1 MAYVTDLSV
10 FFTAVYEKVAAERAR
25 LALPAL
31 VPNSL
36 PAFQIGGEF
45 APQAQVAPRIV
56 IVPTGVSRY
65 DFSQQLPTTQT
76 PTNIG
81 RLGAKSTHRR
91 WLTFDAQI
99 WGDPDLAARDVTNP
113 QNPTPPLSPDPVV
126 GFNATIELEREF
138 IVAISSLIGSAGQ
151 AWAPLNAQYTTANAA
166 NNRYGRLLVLSFEVA
181 TPVTM
186 APYNVLPYS
195 QTAGD
200 GGVVRQINPSMCSV
214 NGVVTPEP
222 PFTIPP

>member
-10 FFTAVYEKVAAERAR
+10 FFTSVYAKVAAMRSN
-25 LALPAL
+25 LVLPPL

-56 IVPTGVSRY
+56 IIPTGVSRY
-65 DFSQQLPTTQT
+65 DYSQQLPTTQT

-99 WGDPDLAARDVTNP
+99 WGDPDLTARDVTNP
-113 QNPTPPLSPDPVV
+113 SNPVAPGVPDPVA

-138 IVAISSLIGSAGQ
+138 LVAISSLIGSAGQ

-181 TPVTM
+181 TPVTT
-186 APYNVLPYS
+186 APYKLLPYS
-195 QTAGD
+195 TTQGD
-200 GGVVRQINPSMCSV
+200 GGVVREIDASISI
-214 NGVVTPEP
+214 NGVVTSEP
-222 PFTIPP
+222 PFNIPP

>member
-1 MAYVTDLSV
+1 MAFVTDLSV
-10 FFTAVYEKVAAERAR
+10 FFTQVYAKVAAERAT
-25 LALPAL
+25 LLLPAL

-56 IVPTGVSRY
+56 IIPTGVSRY
-65 DFSQQLPTTQT
+65 DYSQQMPTTQT
-76 PTNIG
+76 PTNLG
-81 RLGAKSTHRR
+81 RAPYKSTHRR

-99 WGDPDLAARDVTNP
+99 WGDPDLTARDVTNP
-113 QNPTPPLSPDPVV
+113 ANPVAPGVPDPVA

-138 IVAISSLIGSAGQ
+138 LVAISSLIGSAGQ

-186 APYNVLPYS
+186 APYKLLPYS
-195 QTAGD
+195 TTQGD
-200 GGVVRQINPSMCSV
+200 DGVVRQ
-214 NGVVTPEP
+214 VTPTLGETSEP

>member
-1 MAYVTDLSV
+1 MTSFVTDLSL
-10 FFTAVYEKVAAERAR
+10 FFTQVYAKVAQERAQ
-25 LALPAL
+25 LLLPAL

-56 IVPTGVSRY
+56 VVPTGVSRY
-65 DFSQQLPTTQT
+65 DYSQQMPTTQT
-76 PTNIG
+76 PTNWG
-81 RLGAKSTHRR
+81 RAPYKSTHRR

-99 WGDPDLAARDVTNP
+99 WGDPDLTPRDVSNP
-113 QNPTPPLSPDPVV
+113 ANTTAPGVPDPVA

-151 AWAPLNAQYTTANAA
+151 AWAPLNAQYTTANMA

-181 TPVTM
+181 TPVTT
-186 APYNVLPYS
+186 APYKLLPYS
-195 QTAGD
+195 TTQGD
-200 GGVVRQINPSMCSV
+200 GGVVREIDASISI
-214 NGVVTPEP
+214 NGVVTSEP
-222 PFTIPP
+222 KFNIPP

>member
-10 FFTAVYEKVAAERAR
+10 FFTNVYAAVAQYRSAR
-25 LALPAL
+25 SLPPL

-56 IVPTGVSRY
+56 IIPTGVSRY
-65 DFSQQLPTTQT
+65 DYSQQMPITQT
-76 PTNIG
+76 GTNLG
-81 RLGAKSTHRR
+81 RVPYKSTHRR

-99 WGDPDLAARDVTNP
+99 WGDPDLTARDVSDPTNP
-113 QNPTPPLSPDPVV
+113 VAPGVPDPVA

-151 AWAPLNAQYTTANAA
+151 AWAPLNAVYTTANMA

-181 TPVTM
+181 TPVTTDM
-186 APYNVLPYS
+186 YTLLPYS
-195 QTAGD
+195 VTPND
-200 GGVVRQINPSMCSV
+200 GGVVREITPSISV
-214 NGVVTPEP
+214 DGDEQSEP

>member
-1 MAYVTDLSV
+1 MAYVTDLSM
-10 FFTAVYEKVAAERAR
+10 FFTSVYANVAQYRAV
-25 LALPAL
+25 LNLPPL

-36 PAFQIGGEF
+36 PAFQIGAEF

-56 IVPTGVSRY
+56 IIPTGVSRY
-65 DFSQQLPTTQT
+65 DYSQQMPTTQT
-76 PTNIG
+76 PTNLG
-81 RLGAKSTHRR
+81 RSPYKSTHRR

-99 WGDPDLAARDVTNP
+99 WGDPDLTTRDVSNP
-113 QNPTPPLSPDPVV
+113 ANTTAPGVPDPVM

-138 IVAISSLIGSAGQ
+138 IVAISSLIGNAGQ

-186 APYNVLPYS
+186 APYKLLPYS
-195 QTAGD
+195 TTQGD
-200 GGVVRQINPSMCSV
+200 GGVVREIDASISI
-214 NGVVTPEP
+214 NGVVTSEP
-222 PFTIPP
+222 KFDIPP

>member
-10 FFTAVYEKVAAERAR
+10 FFNEVYAHVAANRAT
-25 LALPAL
+25 LSLPPL

-56 IVPTGVSRY
+56 IIPTGVSRY
-65 DFSQQLPTTQT
+65 DYSQQMPTTQT
-76 PTNIG
+76 PTNLG
-81 RLGAKSTHRR
+81 RAAYKSTHRR

-99 WGDPDLAARDVTNP
+99 WGDPDLTPRDVSNP
-113 QNPTPPLSPDPVV
+113 SNPTAPGVPDPVA

-151 AWAPLNAQYTTANAA
+151 AWAPLNAQYTTSNAA

-181 TPVTM
+181 TPVTT
-186 APYNVLPYS
+186 APYKLLPYS
-195 QTAGD
+195 VTPND
-200 GGVVRQINPSMCSV
+200 GGVVREIDASISV
-214 NGVVTPEP
+214 NGVVTSEP
-222 PFTIPP
+222 PFNIPP